1 MPQRGDGSRITLRI
15 TSRHLNISIIIF
27 RINDLTNQI
36 NEKNQFIGAMNEEI
50 AELKRL
56 NIDSRN
62 DDEIKFVANL
72 FMPSKN

>member
-1 MPQRGDGSRITLRI
+1 
-15 TSRHLNISIIIF
+15 
-27 RINDLTNQI
+27 
-36 NEKNQFIGAMNEEI
+36 MNEEI